1 METKMINLSTFEECY
16 QKLILHFTS
25 ATFKDELA
33 LAQKEFFDNAGTLD
47 ENKPNY
53 TLRMSQFFD
62 WYFLTRPL
70 HGYMQPPVMVCEQ
83 QRELRL
89 TEEDLQVIQILKQ
102 HQHSVYE
109 YVKTKNNEM
118 IIKDLYTNEKVNVVA
133 DQMIFSFDE
142 KEFFEARVIALD
154 GQKYYLKG
162 FCFHPESAQKFILDQ
177 TAVFKKNHDLN
188 FKEFLVR
195 LNKMRYKFE
204 QYRHVK
210 PEMIYANDNKLGL

>member
-1 METKMINLSTFEECY
+1 MEIKMINLSTFEECY

-25 ATFKDELA
+25 SAFKDELL

-89 TEEDLQVIQILKQ
+89 TDEDLQVIEILKQ

-142 KEFFEARVIALD
+142 KEFFEARVITLD
-154 GQKYYLKG
+154 GKKYYLKG

-177 TAVFKKNHDLN
+177 TAIFKKNHDLN